1 MFQNLLYFMYI
12 LKTHLVFPLWMPWS
26 IVLIN
31 IDQGILKGKSKV
43 ARNEKKPKNYAWYH
57 GFLYIK
63 YRKFCS
69 ILLGNLVVSNPH
81 ISEEWDDN
89 KIFQKNFFFGNFL
102 IIIFMSHFW
111 WILIYQCHIVV
122 DNASL
127 QKKVISDDEFLITC
141 WRFLCLFSF
150 CLC

>member
-1 MFQNLLYFMYI
+1 MK
-12 LKTHLVFPLWMPWS
+12 KTQKTML
-26 IVLIN
+26 
-31 IDQGILKGKSKV
+31 
-43 ARNEKKPKNYAWYH
+43 
-57 GFLYIK
+57 GFLYIN

-69 ILLGNLVVSNPH
+69 ILLENLVVSNPH

-89 KIFQKNFFFGNFL
+89 KIFQKNFFGNFL

-141 WRFLCLFSF
+141 WRFFMSFFFLPLLVHIVFFSLYKNFFFREMTKRFDNQCKPLFFQFPFRFLLSCLVI
-150 CLC
+150 